1 MFLLVKSRLGEF
13 HLELE
18 RLSDEDLAA
27 AEIAFP
33 VKLES
38 RLLEGSYNQ
47 VLGAREG
54 APNKLF
60 QPFLD
65 GIVQTV
71 RDEVAECM
79 SASYEKISAEGA
91 RKMLHL
97 GTGASADA
105 ELGQIVE
112 DQGWTMEDGW
122 VKFAADEERVEGVEA
137 IAAVQSTL
145 EVATEMERII

>member
-18 RLSDEDLAA
+18 RLSDADL
-27 AEIAFP
+27 ESEEVAFP
-33 VKLES
+33 VRLES

-54 APNKLF
+54 APNKLY

-65 GIVQTV
+65 GIVITV

-79 SASYEKISAEGA
+79 AASYEKISVAGA
-91 RKMLHL
+91 CKMLHL
-97 GTGASADA
+97 GSGAGSRTAL
-105 ELGQIVE
+105 EQVVE
-112 DQGWTMEDGW
+112 EQGWVVDGDW
-122 VKFAADEERVEGVEA
+122 VRFAPEVEQVHGVQA
-137 IAAVQSTL
+137 MAVVRSTL